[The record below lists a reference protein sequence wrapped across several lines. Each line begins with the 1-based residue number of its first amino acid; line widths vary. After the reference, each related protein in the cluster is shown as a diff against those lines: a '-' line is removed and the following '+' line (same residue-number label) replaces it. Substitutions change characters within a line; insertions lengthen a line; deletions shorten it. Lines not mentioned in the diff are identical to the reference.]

1 MRVQSVQ
8 KVLRFDAPMARGLWW
23 AAAPPV
29 CIKPLQ
35 PGCRPGKNMPTAP
48 VARGNAPLLPPP
60 GEVPPIGGDRG
71 AFPSDDSPVVK
82 VFAADRQR
90 CRRQAAITCGDRRHH
105 NPLNLLN
112 LLNLLN
118 PLNPSRRAAP
128 IGVHFHRAKPG
139 CLVFHSAKQNYKTHR
154 REAAP
159 TAIPHPLNPL
169 NLLNPHADRRVKRP
183 VNLLNLQ
190 R

>member
-1 MRVQSVQ
+1 MTC
-8 KVLRFDAPMARGLWW
+8 F
-23 AAAPPV
+23 
-29 CIKPLQ
+29 PL
-35 PGCRPGKNMPTAP
+35 
-48 VARGNAPLLPPP
+48 

-169 NLLNPHADRRVKRP
+169 NLLNPLNPHADRRAKRP
-183 VNLLNLQ
+183 VNLKNLFHYPLNLQ
-190 R
+190 RQRRCPMAIPSPLKLSGKFYSSCSYSFLDI